1 MKLIIFGASGT
12 IGKQLVLQAL
22 SLGHSVTAFG
32 RDKTK
37 LQEFTHPHLHFF
49 EGDVLNSADVERAIS
64 GQDAVFCALGN
75 GRKGIVR
82 SQGTHNIIRAMEKKG
97 IKRLICQTTL
107 GAGDSRS
114 NLTFFWKHLMFGWLL
129 KQAYL
134 DHELQE
140 KYITRSSL
148 DWTIVR
154 PAAFTDG
161 KATGHYRH
169 GFSATDKTLQ
179 LKISRADVA
188 LFMLTQLSTD
198 EYLKKTSGLSY

>member
-1 MKLIIFGASGT
+1 MKLIIFGATGT

-22 SLGHSVTAFG
+22 SLGHSVTAFV
-32 RDKTK
+32 RDKSK
-37 LQEFTHPHLHFF
+37 LQEFAHPHLHVY
-49 EGDVLNSADVERAIS
+49 EGDVLNSAHVEQAMT

-82 SQGTHNIIRAMEKKG
+82 SQGTSNIIRAMEKKG

-107 GAGDSRS
+107 GTGESKG
-114 NLTFFWKHLMFGWLL
+114 NLTFFWKHIMFGWFL
-129 KQAYL
+129 KQAFL
-134 DHELQE
+134 DHQLQE
-140 KYITRSSL
+140 KYIIASSL

-154 PAAFTDG
+154 PAAFTNS

-169 GFSATDKTLQ
+169 GFSAADKTLQ

-198 EYLKKTSGLSY
+198 EYLRKTPGLSY